1 MDEKY
6 VQHPNFGLLY
16 SLCTLDANSALFTTL
31 YAQRLFFLV
40 SIQEGKMLSFEPKT
54 RAETKNLL
62 ENRLRVIK
70 RSPSTEVLREEM
82 EQLEKYYKQ
91 LFI

>member
-16 SLCTLDANSALFTTL
+16 ILCTLDANSALFTTL

-54 RAETKNLL
+54 RAETRSLL

-70 RSPSTEVLREEM
+70 RSPSTEALKEEM
-82 EQLEKYYKQ
+82 AQLEKYYKQ

>member
-1 MDEKY
+1 LDEKY

-40 SIQEGKMLSFEPKT
+40 SIQEGKTLSFEPKT
-54 RAETKNLL
+54 RSETRSLL
-62 ENRLRVIK
+62 ENRLRVIR
-70 RSPSTEVLREEM
+70 RSPPTEALKEEM
-82 EQLEKYYKQ
+82 AQLEKYYKQ

>member
-1 MDEKY
+1 LDEKY

-16 SLCTLDANSALFTTL
+16 ILCTLDANSALFTTL

-40 SIQEGKMLSFEPKT
+40 SVQEGKTLNFEPKT
-54 RAETKNLL
+54 RAETRSLL
-62 ENRLRVIK
+62 ENRLRAIR
-70 RSPSTEVLREEM
+70 RSPTTVALQEEM
-82 EQLEKYYKQ
+82 ALLEKYYKQ

>member
-1 MDEKY
+1 LDEKY
-6 VQHPNFGLLY
+6 IQHPNFGLLY
-16 SLCTLDANSALFTTL
+16 SLCTLDANSALFSTL

-40 SIQEGKMLSFEPKT
+40 SIQEGKILSFEPKN
-54 RAETKNLL
+54 RAETRGLL
-62 ENRLRVIK
+62 ENRLRVIR
-70 RSPSTEVLREEM
+70 RSPSTEVLKEEL